1 MRLESDLEKVMSKI
15 ESFEWNLCTYIFC
28 EQSIS
33 MSSRILIIDDDLE
46 EERDDDDEPIYP
58 IEKGYKSFLSVADL
72 QSVKSNLHEQKTDFS
87 SSELLSAVK
96 YYYEN
101 DAFIQIN
108 S

>member
-1 MRLESDLEKVMSKI
+1 MSKI
-15 ESFEWNLCTYIFC
+15 ESFEWNLCAYIFY
-28 EQSIS
+28 EQSIC

>member
-1 MRLESDLEKVMSKI
+1 
-15 ESFEWNLCTYIFC
+15 
-28 EQSIS
+28 
-33 MSSRILIIDDDLE
+33 MSSRILIIDDELE
-46 EERDDDDEPIYP
+46 EKRDDDDEPIYP
-58 IEKGYKSFLSVADL
+58 IEKGYKNFLSVADL

-87 SSELLSAVK
+87 SRELLSAVK

>member
-1 MRLESDLEKVMSKI
+1 
-15 ESFEWNLCTYIFC
+15 
-28 EQSIS
+28 

-46 EERDDDDEPIYP
+46 EERDDEDEPIYP

-72 QSVKSNLHEQKTDFS
+72 QSIKSNLLEQNPGFS
-87 SSELLSAVK
+87 EGELLSAVK

-101 DAFIQIN
+101 DAFIVIN

>member
-1 MRLESDLEKVMSKI
+1 MSKI
-15 ESFEWNLCTYIFC
+15 ESFEWNLCAYIFC
-28 EQSIS
+28 EQSIC

-46 EERDDDDEPIYP
+46 EERDEPIYP